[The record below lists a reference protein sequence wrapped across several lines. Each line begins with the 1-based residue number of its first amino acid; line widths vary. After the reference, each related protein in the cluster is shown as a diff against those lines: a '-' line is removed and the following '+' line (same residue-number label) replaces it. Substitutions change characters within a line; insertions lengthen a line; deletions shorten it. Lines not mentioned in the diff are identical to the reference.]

1 MPPGSKF
8 TTENPLLR
16 RVTPG
21 LPVRFDFGVK
31 LPSGMVEGG
40 SHEVEL
46 ELGEVLFD
54 PESASLRS
62 EYLPV
67 IERMAAQVREHGA
80 GEVVIAANGES
91 QALAYDRAKV
101 VRDALLAILPAEL
114 AQATRVSLR
123 SDLADPRSTL
133 VSLGESPLLGTI
145 LFDTDKS
152 AIKPEYVPVIE
163 KIAAD
168 IEKLGGGVV
177 GVIGHADRRGS
188 DAYNV
193 ALGMRRAKAVY
204 EAIAA
209 RLGAEAR
216 SRLRVEINDDPT
228 APVGLRDGREVR

>member
-1 MPPGSKF
+1 M
-8 TTENPLLR
+8 
-16 RVTPG
+16 
-21 LPVRFDFGVK
+21 
-31 LPSGMVEGG
+31 
-40 SHEVEL
+40 
-46 ELGEVLFD
+46 
-54 PESASLRS
+54 
-62 EYLPV
+62 
-67 IERMAAQVREHGA
+67 
-80 GEVVIAANGES
+80 VIAANGES

>member
-1 MPPGSKF
+1 MSQDIRCVADIARHHARVRPAETAIWFEGAV
-8 TTENPLLR
+8 TTYGELDRLASQCAQALIAAG
-16 RVTPG
+16 VTPG
-21 LPVRFDFGVK
+21 ERVGVLTKGSDAFFLLWLGCLKAGACLTPVNWRLAPPEIAFVLKDAGCRLVVTGADF
-31 LPSGMVEGG
+31 
-40 SHEVEL
+40 
-46 ELGEVLFD
+46 
-54 PESASLRS
+54 A
-62 EYLPV
+62 
-67 IERMAAQVREHGA
+67 
-80 GEVVIAANGES
+80 
-91 QALAYDRAKV
+91 
-101 VRDALLAILPAEL
+101 
-114 AQATRVSLR
+114 
-123 SDLADPRSTL
+123 
-133 VSLGESPLLGTI
+133 
-145 LFDTDKS
+145 
-152 AIKPEYVPVIE
+152 PVIE